1 MPDVEGE
8 NQIVDTDQVL
18 LPTYW
23 KKDKAGSWRMDV
35 DVALADSDIVIEKC
49 VDSESS
55 VIEEES
61 DISTDYGTD
70 SSESSKSDSN

>member
-1 MPDVEGE
+1 
-8 NQIVDTDQVL
+8 
-18 LPTYW
+18 
-23 KKDKAGSWRMDV
+23 MDV
-35 DVALADSDIVIEKC
+35 DVVLTDSDIVIEKY

-70 SSESSKSDSN
+70 SSESSESDSN